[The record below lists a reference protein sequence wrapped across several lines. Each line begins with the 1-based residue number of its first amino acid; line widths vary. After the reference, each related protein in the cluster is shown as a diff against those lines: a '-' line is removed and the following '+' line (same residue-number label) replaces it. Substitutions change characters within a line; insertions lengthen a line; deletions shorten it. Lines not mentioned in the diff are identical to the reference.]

1 MRLEKI
7 LERATE
13 FGTFRA
19 QDTFFS
25 FMLKIFFYIVPATIL
40 GHYTDVIVKKI
51 QKDKVLGDTV
61 LYYILLQTFIIIS
74 TIYLLAVYMADYARE
89 FQMTLAGMYFV
100 VLYFNM
106 QTNYIVMIQDYM
118 HQISS

>member
-1 MRLEKI
+1 MLANI
-7 LERATE
+7 VQRATE

-19 QDTFFS
+19 QDKFFS
-25 FMLKIFFYIVPATIL
+25 FILKILFYIIPAAIL
-40 GHYTDVIVKKI
+40 GHYTDVIIKKL

-61 LYYILLQTFIIIS
+61 LYYILLQTFIVVS

-118 HQISS
+118 HQK

>member
-1 MRLEKI
+1 MLANI
-7 LERATE
+7 VQRATE

-25 FMLKIFFYIVPATIL
+25 FILKIFLYIVPAVIL
-40 GHYTDVIVKKI
+40 GHYTDVSVKKL

-61 LYYILLQTFIIIS
+61 LYYILLQTFIVVS
-74 TIYLLAVYMADYARE
+74 TIYLFAVYMSDYARE
-89 FQMTLAGMYFV
+89 FQLTLAGSFFI

-106 QTNYIVMIQDYM
+106 QTNYIVMIQEYM
-118 HQISS
+118 HQK

>member
-1 MRLEKI
+1 MLANI
-7 LERATE
+7 VQRATE

-19 QDTFFS
+19 QDKFFS
-25 FMLKIFFYIVPATIL
+25 FILKIFLYIVPAVIL
-40 GHYTDVIVKKI
+40 GHYTDVIVKKL

-74 TIYLLAVYMADYARE
+74 TIYLLAVYMSDYARE
-89 FQMTLAGMYFV
+89 FQLTLAGMYFV

-106 QTNYIVMIQDYM
+106 QTNYIFMIQDYM
-118 HQISS
+118 HQK